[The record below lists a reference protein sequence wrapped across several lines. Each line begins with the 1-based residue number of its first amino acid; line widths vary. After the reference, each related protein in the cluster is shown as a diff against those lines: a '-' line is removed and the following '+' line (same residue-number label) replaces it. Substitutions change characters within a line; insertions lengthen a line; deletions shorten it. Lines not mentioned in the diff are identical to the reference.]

1 MGLLNFC
8 SSTEVRNFWQSRW
21 ILVTDIPSNDIGH
34 TARPTDF
41 CWAPGEGENW
51 TASSVSEDN
60 VVMVWQPTQ
69 RVWAGDD
76 LKVNEDEL
84 EAPDAMQG
92 VENAQGGGKSA
103 TGTSGN
109 GSARSQSMSISAT
122 ASVSGVEVDEDDS

>member
-1 MGLLNFC
+1 
-8 SSTEVRNFWQSRW
+8 
-21 ILVTDIPSNDIGH
+21 
-34 TARPTDF
+34 
-41 CWAPGEGENW
+41 
-51 TASSVSEDN
+51 
-60 VVMVWQPTQ
+60 MVWQPTQ

-84 EAPDAMQG
+84 ETPDAMQG
-92 VENAQGGGKSA
+92 VETTQAGGKSM